1 MMKKFLLSLT
11 TAIAFNCLCFVGQAS
26 AVQYTPNFKGT
37 EITEF
42 VNIVGKNLKK
52 TMVVDP
58 NVRGKINVRSYDLL
72 SEKQYYQFFLNVLE
86 VYGYA
91 AVKMDNNVIKIIRN
105 KDAKTAAIPV
115 VGNNSNILGDEMVT
129 RVVEVKNVTV
139 RELVPLLRQLSD
151 QAGGGNVVNYDPANV
166 IMLTG
171 TASTVNRL
179 VKIIER
185 VDRAGDQDVEIIK
198 LTYASAGEMV
208 RIIEAMNKPTS
219 GKSGQPTFLIPK
231 IVADER
237 SNSVIVSGEIK
248 ARERVIRLVKRLD
261 SELKSNGNTRV
272 YYLKYSKAEDLV
284 KVLQGVSDS
293 IASEKKSGKTKGR
306 SSSKKRDVSIEAH
319 ESTNALVITAQ
330 PDMLRSL
337 EEVIRQLDQRR
348 AQVLVEAI
356 IVEVFE
362 SDGVSL
368 GLQWGNKEIG
378 FTQFNNGTTSISAVA
393 AGAKAAQET
402 QGEIVP
408 AVFASDTGEKI
419 SEEYRKNSVEGDF
432 SLLGAALGSA
442 TGLVTGI
449 AKGDW
454 GAILQAVSTDTNSNI
469 LATPSITTL
478 DNEEAYFIVG
488 QEVPIITGSATGTNN
503 TNPFQTVDRQEVGI
517 KLRVTPQVNE
527 GNAVQLVIEQEV
539 SSVSGTTGVDISIN
553 KREIKTTVMTDS
565 GDTVILGGLIDEDVQ
580 ESVQKV
586 PILGDIPII
595 GHLFKSTK
603 STTRKR
609 NLMVFL
615 RATIV
620 RDSALMTEIS
630 ESKYNF
636 IRADQIRRQEE
647 GLSLMSDENMP
658 ILPEWQDSLTLP
670 PSFKEYQEKL
680 DDKNVELSKPPEKNV
695 ELPRT
700 VENDIEIS
708 KSVENDIEIS
718 KSVENDTEISKSV
731 ENDIEIPK
739 PPTDLEEK
747 Q

>member
-1 MMKKFLLSLT
+1 MIKQFLLILT
-11 TAIAFNCLCFVGQAS
+11 TAVAINCLCFVGQAS
-26 AVQYTPNFKGT
+26 AAQYSPNFKGT

-52 TMVVDP
+52 TMIVDP

-91 AVKMDNNVIKIIRN
+91 AVEMDNNIVKIIRN
-105 KDAKTAAIPV
+105 KDAKTASIPV
-115 VGNNSNILGDEMVT
+115 VGDKSNIIGDEMVT

-198 LTYASAGEMV
+198 LKYASAGEMV
-208 RIIEAMNKPTS
+208 RIIEAMNKPTG
-219 GKSGQPTFLIPK
+219 GKAGQPTFLIPK
-231 IVADER
+231 IVADDR
-237 SNSVIVSGEIK
+237 SNSVIVSGEVK
-248 ARERVIRLVKRLD
+248 ARERVARLVKRLD
-261 SELKSNGNTRV
+261 SELESNGNTRV

-293 IASEKKSGKTKGR
+293 IASEAKTAKAKTR
-306 SSSKKRDVSIEAH
+306 SSNKREVSIEAH

-337 EEVIRQLDQRR
+337 EAVIRQLDVRR

-368 GLQWGNKEIG
+368 GVQWYNEAGG
-378 FTQFNNGTTSISAVA
+378 FTQFTNGPASISSVA
-393 AGAKAAQET
+393 AGVQAAE
-402 QGEIVP
+402 GEEGNTVTTIDSNGNPVTTTNP
-408 AVFASDTGEKI
+408 STDGD
-419 SEEYRKNSVEGDF
+419 YSV
-432 SLLGAALGSA
+432 LAQVLGNVSGMMF
-442 TGLVTGI
+442 GI
-449 AKGDW
+449 AKNDW
-454 GAILQAVSTDTNSNI
+454 GAIVNAVSSDTNSNI

-488 QEVPIITGSATGTNN
+488 QEVPIITGSQTGSNN
-503 TNPFQTVDRQEVGI
+503 SNPFQTVDRQEVGI

-527 GNAVQLVIEQEV
+527 GNAVQLIIEQEV

-553 KREIKTTVMTDS
+553 KREIKTTVMAES
-565 GDTVILGGLIDEDVQ
+565 GDTVVLGGLIDEDVQ

-586 PILGDIPII
+586 PILGDIPIL
-595 GHLFKSTK
+595 GHLFKST
-603 STTRKR
+603 SNSTRKR

-615 RATIV
+615 RSTIV

-630 ESKYNF
+630 ESKYNY
-636 IRADQIRRQEE
+636 IRADQIRKHEE
-647 GLSLMSDENMP
+647 GLSLMSNENMP
-658 ILPEWQDSLTLP
+658 ILPQWQDKLTLP
-670 PSFKEYQEKL
+670 PSFDEYQQKL
-680 DDKNVELSKPPEKNV
+680 EDKGTEL
-695 ELPRT
+695 
-700 VENDIEIS
+700 
-708 KSVENDIEIS
+708 
-718 KSVENDTEISKSV
+718 
-731 ENDIEIPK
+731 PK
-739 PPTDLEEK
+739 PPTATEGVAVEEK

>member
-1 MMKKFLLSLT
+1 MKKFLLILT
-11 TAIAFNCLCFVGQAS
+11 TALVFNGLCFVGQAS
-26 AVQYTPNFKGT
+26 AAQYSPNFKGT

-52 TMVVDP
+52 TMIVDP

-91 AVKMDNNVIKIIRN
+91 AIEMDNNIVKIIRD

-115 VGNNSNILGDEMVT
+115 VGAKSNVIGDEMVT

-198 LTYASAGEMV
+198 LNYASAGEIV
-208 RIIEAMNKPTS
+208 RIIEAMNKSS
-219 GKSGQPTFLIPK
+219 GKAGQDTFLIPK
-231 IVADER
+231 IVADDR
-237 SNSVIVSGEIK
+237 SNSVIVSGEVK
-248 ARERVIRLVKRLD
+248 ARERVARLVKRLD
-261 SELKSNGNTRV
+261 SELETNGNTRV

-293 IASEKKSGKTKGR
+293 IVSEEKVATTRASNNKTR
-306 SSSKKRDVSIEAH
+306 EVSIEAH

-337 EEVIRQLDQRR
+337 EAVIRQLDVRR

-368 GLQWGNKEIG
+368 GVQWYNEAGG
-378 FTQFNNGTTSISAVA
+378 FTQFTNGPASLSSIA
-393 AGAKAAQET
+393 AGAQAAE
-402 QGEIVP
+402 
-408 AVFASDTGEKI
+408 GEKGSTVI
-419 SEEYRKNSVEGDF
+419 KENGDTVVNPDQNGDYSILAQVLGNVSGMMFGVAKN
-432 SLLGAALGSA
+432 
-442 TGLVTGI
+442 
-449 AKGDW
+449 DW
-454 GAILQAVSTDTNSNI
+454 GAIVQAVSSDTNSNI

-488 QEVPIITGSATGTNN
+488 QEVPIITGSATGSNN

-527 GNAVQLVIEQEV
+527 GNAVQLIIEQEV

-553 KREIKTTVMTDS
+553 KREIKTTVMADS
-565 GDTVILGGLIDEDVQ
+565 GDTVVLGGLIDEDIQ

-595 GHLFKSTK
+595 GHLFKST
-603 STTRKR
+603 SNSTRKR

-620 RDSALMTEIS
+620 RDSTLMTDIS
-630 ESKYNF
+630 EEKYNY
-636 IRADQIRRQEE
+636 IRADQIRKREE
-647 GLSLMSDENMP
+647 GLSLMSNKNMP
-658 ILPEWQDSLTLP
+658 ILPKWQDKLTLP
-670 PSFKEYQEKL
+670 PSFDEYQQKL
-680 DDKNVELSKPPEKNV
+680 NQKDVDL
-695 ELPRT
+695 
-700 VENDIEIS
+700 
-708 KSVENDIEIS
+708 
-718 KSVENDTEISKSV
+718 
-731 ENDIEIPK
+731 PK
-739 PPTDLEEK
+739 PPTVTEDK
-747 Q
+747 

>member
-1 MMKKFLLSLT
+1 MMKQFLLILT
-11 TAIAFNCLCFVGQAS
+11 TAIAINCLCFVGQAS
-26 AVQYTPNFKGT
+26 AAQYSPNFKGT

-52 TMVVDP
+52 TMIVDP

-72 SEKQYYQFFLNVLE
+72 TEKQYYQFFLNVLE

-91 AVKMDNNVIKIIRN
+91 AVEMDNNIVKIIRN

-115 VGNNSNILGDEMVT
+115 VGDKSNIIGDEMVT

-198 LTYASAGEMV
+198 LKYASAGEMV
-208 RIIEAMNKPTS
+208 RIIEAMNKPTG
-219 GKSGQPTFLIPK
+219 GKAGQPTFLIPK
-231 IVADER
+231 IVADDR
-237 SNSVIVSGEIK
+237 SNSVIVSGEVK
-248 ARERVIRLVKRLD
+248 ARERVARLVKRLD
-261 SELKSNGNTRV
+261 SELESNGNTRV

-293 IASEKKSGKTKGR
+293 IASETKTAKTKTR
-306 SSSKKRDVSIEAH
+306 SSSKRDVSIEAH

-337 EEVIRQLDQRR
+337 EAVIRQLDVRR

-362 SDGVSL
+362 TDGVSL
-368 GLQWGNKEIG
+368 GVQWYNEAGG
-378 FTQFNNGTTSISAVA
+378 FTQFTNGPASISSVA
-393 AGAKAAQET
+393 AGVQAAE
-402 QGEIVP
+402 GE
-408 AVFASDTGEKI
+408 AASQTKVTNPDGTITE
-419 SEEYRKNSVEGDF
+419 SNNPSTNGDY
-432 SLLGAALGSA
+432 SILAQVLGNVSGMMF
-442 TGLVTGI
+442 GI
-449 AKGDW
+449 AKNDW
-454 GAILQAVSTDTNSNI
+454 GAIVNAVSSDTNSNI

-488 QEVPIITGSATGTNN
+488 QEVPIITGSQTGSNN
-503 TNPFQTVDRQEVGI
+503 SNPFQTVDRQEVGI

-553 KREIKTTVMTDS
+553 KREIKTTVMAES
-565 GDTVILGGLIDEDVQ
+565 GDTVVLGGLIDEDVQ

-586 PILGDIPII
+586 PILGDIPIL
-595 GHLFKSTK
+595 GHLFKST
-603 STTRKR
+603 SNSTRKR

-630 ESKYNF
+630 ESKYNY
-636 IRADQIRRQEE
+636 IRADQIRKHEE
-647 GLSLMSDENMP
+647 GLSLMSNENMP
-658 ILPEWQDSLTLP
+658 ILPQWQDNLTLP
-670 PSFKEYQEKL
+670 PSFDEYQQKFE
-680 DDKNVELSKPPEKNV
+680 DKGTEL
-695 ELPRT
+695 
-700 VENDIEIS
+700 
-708 KSVENDIEIS
+708 
-718 KSVENDTEISKSV
+718 
-731 ENDIEIPK
+731 PK
-739 PPTDLEEK
+739 PPTSTEGVAAEEK

>member
-1 MMKKFLLSLT
+1 MMKQFLLILT
-11 TAIAFNCLCFVGQAS
+11 TAIAINCLCFVGQAS
-26 AVQYTPNFKGT
+26 AAQYSPNFKGT

-52 TMVVDP
+52 TMIVDP

-91 AVKMDNNVIKIIRN
+91 AVEMDNNIVKIIRN

-115 VGNNSNILGDEMVT
+115 IGNKSNIIGDEMVT

-198 LTYASAGEMV
+198 LKYASAGEMV
-208 RIIEAMNKPTS
+208 RIIEAMNKPTG
-219 GKSGQPTFLIPK
+219 GKAGQPTFLIPK
-231 IVADER
+231 IVADDR
-237 SNSVIVSGEIK
+237 SNSVIVSGEVK
-248 ARERVIRLVKRLD
+248 ARERVARLVKRLD
-261 SELKSNGNTRV
+261 SELESNGNTRV

-293 IASEKKSGKTKGR
+293 IASEAKTAKTKTR
-306 SSSKKRDVSIEAH
+306 SSNKREVSIEAH

-337 EEVIRQLDQRR
+337 EAVIRQLDVRR

-368 GLQWGNKEIG
+368 GVQWYNEAGG
-378 FTQFNNGTTSISAVA
+378 FTQFTNGPASISSVA
-393 AGAKAAQET
+393 AGVQAAE
-402 QGEIVP
+402 GE
-408 AVFASDTGEKI
+408 
-419 SEEYRKNSVEGDF
+419 EGNTVTTID
-432 SLLGAALGSA
+432 SNGNPVTTTNPSTDGDYSILAQVLGNVSGMMF
-442 TGLVTGI
+442 GI
-449 AKGDW
+449 AKNDW
-454 GAILQAVSTDTNSNI
+454 GAIVNAVSSDTNSNI

-488 QEVPIITGSATGTNN
+488 QEVPIITGSQTGSNN
-503 TNPFQTVDRQEVGI
+503 SNPFQTVDRQEVGI

-527 GNAVQLVIEQEV
+527 GNAVQLIIEQEV

-553 KREIKTTVMTDS
+553 KREIKTTVMAES
-565 GDTVILGGLIDEDVQ
+565 GDTVVLGGLIDEDVQ

-586 PILGDIPII
+586 PILGDIPIL
-595 GHLFKSTK
+595 GHLFKST
-603 STTRKR
+603 SNSTRKR

-615 RATIV
+615 RSTIV

-630 ESKYNF
+630 ESKYNY
-636 IRADQIRRQEE
+636 IRADQIRKHEE
-647 GLSLMSDENMP
+647 GLSLMSNENMP
-658 ILPEWQDSLTLP
+658 ILPQWQDKLTLP
-670 PSFKEYQEKL
+670 PSFDEYQQKL
-680 DDKNVELSKPPEKNV
+680 EDKGTEL
-695 ELPRT
+695 
-700 VENDIEIS
+700 
-708 KSVENDIEIS
+708 
-718 KSVENDTEISKSV
+718 
-731 ENDIEIPK
+731 PK
-739 PPTDLEEK
+739 PPTSTEGVAAEEK